1 MSTQTESS
9 ESRPAAAMAIGRL
22 GQHWGWMLAFGILTI
37 AAGICALVWPGI
49 TLLAAAIVFGVQ
61 LIVAGV
67 YRLVAAFSAAEESTG
82 TRVMLGLLG
91 VLSLI
96 IGLYA
101 VRHVLL
107 TIVALALLLGIF
119 WVANG
124 AIELFTALSS
134 REASGRGWL
143 VAMGIVS
150 IIAGILLLAIPG
162 LSLVVLVFL
171 IGAWLIFFGVM
182 QTSLALRLRSAPQSA
197 GRWIPTPHGV
207 T

>member
-1 MSTQTESS
+1 
-9 ESRPAAAMAIGRL
+9 
-22 GQHWGWMLAFGILTI
+22 MLAFGILTI
-37 AAGICALVWPGI
+37 AAGIGALVWPGI

-61 LIVAGV
+61 LIVAGI
-67 YRLVAAFSAAEESTG
+67 YRLVAAFAAPDEPTG
-82 TRVMLGLLG
+82 TRVMLGVLG

-124 AIELFTALSS
+124 VIELFTAFSN
-134 REASGRGWL
+134 REASGWL

-150 IIAGILLLAIPG
+150 IIAGVLLLAIPG
-162 LSLVVLVFL
+162 LSLVVMVFL

-182 QTSLALRLRSAPQSA
+182 QTALALRLRSATHSA
-197 GRWIPTPHGV
+197 RSLVATPHGAM
-207 T
+207 

>member
-1 MSTQTESS
+1 MTTRTEST
-9 ESRPAAAMAIGRL
+9 ESRPAAAMAIGRI

-67 YRLVAAFSAAEESTG
+67 YRLVAAFSSAEESTG
-82 TRVMLGLLG
+82 TRVMLALLG

-134 REASGRGWL
+134 REARGRGWL

-150 IIAGILLLAIPG
+150 IVAGVLLLAIPG

-171 IGAWLIFFGVM
+171 IGAWLIFFGVL
-182 QTSLALRLRSAPQSA
+182 QTSLAFRLRSATQSA
-197 GRWIPTPHGV
+197 RGWVARPHGA